1 MMRRLLRSAALLA
14 MLLPPLAAHA
24 QDDGDGT
31 RDLYR
36 DALRSIAE
44 GRRDDASDTLRRV
57 IEQEPLHAG
66 AWLDLALIQC
76 ALGHAAEAER
86 LFRATEERFA
96 PPPAIRELIAQ
107 SRAAGCQGWTPRS
120 QYSIT
125 LARGI
130 DQNVNQ
136 GADSATYLPPGAS
149 DGGLVLLPDFLPQ
162 HDQYSLVSADYIRD
176 LTPNGTQG
184 FLLAQDRRNDTL
196 SSYNS
201 ATLFAGVDTPWRYRD
216 WKLRTTVTVGVTT
229 LGGAMYQKQLQLQGQ
244 LTPPVPLPDTLQ
256 FSVTSGI
263 THVDYQTLANFRGNT
278 AELRGQLVYRA
289 GNHYASASLGL
300 LNDRASQ
307 TRPGGNRHG
316 SSLALQWRWLLPAAT
331 TGELGYTRQTWQSQS
346 AYAPGLI
353 DQVRSQ
359 AMQVWRAGLTYPL
372 TANQN
377 LLVEVR
383 RVQNQENISIFQY
396 NDRQLQLSW
405 QWLSP

>member
-136 GADSATYLPPGAS
+136 GADSATYLPPGSS

-307 TRPGGNRHG
+307 NRPGGNRHG